1 MTEALEQMPRRAVL
15 WLLFR
20 NFFLIALF
28 VVGGGYAIILAAEEI
43 FVRKLRWL
51 KDGELFEMLTVI
63 QTVPGLTAGNA
74 AIYVGYRSAG
84 QLGALVA
91 LVAVALPSYVVICL
105 VAMGFDAI
113 PMENVYV
120 QGAFIGVRTALCG
133 LTLAAVIRFWPK
145 AVRGIAGLLAAAL
158 SFELVAFSHVNL
170 AIPLAAGVA
179 AGILRGVLRAFRP
192 AGEAKEEAERGM
204 AELVTMFL
212 LFLWFGVLC
221 IGGGSVL
228 MPLYIQELV
237 DARCWLDR
245 IELNNLAAISQV
257 TPGPIGVNLATF
269 LGFRQGGILGALL
282 CTIGLLLP
290 SYVLMMAALRSLRR
304 WNRSPV
310 VDGIM
315 ETVAPVTLGLMAA
328 TMLIYLEC
336 SLFTA
341 AIPWRYLGG
350 LLAERWSA
358 YEGTFRICLGAVPVF
373 LASTWLLYKNKCSIM
388 CAIFSSAAF
397 GALFC
402 RV

>member
-1 MTEALEQMPRRAVL
+1 MNALEQFPRRTVL
-15 WLLFR
+15 LLLFR
-20 NFFLIALF
+20 HFFLIALC

-51 KDGELFEMLTVI
+51 KEGELFEMLTVI

-84 QLGALVA
+84 QIGALVS
-91 LVAVALPSYVVICL
+91 LIAVALPSYIVICL
-105 VAMGFDAI
+105 VALGFNAI

-145 AVRGIAGLLAAAL
+145 AVVGRFGLFAMAL
-158 SFELVAFSHVNL
+158 TFVLVAFVKINL
-170 AIPLAAGVA
+170 AIPLLTAVA
-179 AGILRGVLRAFRP
+179 FGIARGILRTVRRNRKFSE
-192 AGEAKEEAERGM
+192 AGT
-204 AELVTMFL
+204 AELFTMFL

-237 DARCWLDR
+237 DARQWLGR

-269 LGFRQGGILGALL
+269 LGFRHGGAFGALL
-282 CTIGLLLP
+282 CTAGLLLP
-290 SYVLMMAALRSLRR
+290 SYLLMMAALRSLHR
-304 WNRSPV
+304 WNDSPV
-310 VDGIM
+310 VRGIM

-341 AIPWRYLGG
+341 EIPWRYLLELGIG
-350 LLAERWSA
+350 RWHA
-358 YEGTFRICLGAVPVF
+358 YEGPFRICIGAIPVL
-373 LASTWLLYKNKCSIM
+373 LASCWLLYRNKCSIM
-388 CAIFSSAAF
+388 CAIFSSAAY
-397 GALFC
+397 GALLC
-402 RV
+402 RG

>member
-1 MTEALEQMPRRAVL
+1 MTDELSRYSRTQVL
-15 WLLFR
+15 GMLFW
-20 NFFLIALF
+20 NFFKIALF

-51 KDGELFEMLTVI
+51 RDGELFEMLTVI

-84 QLGALVA
+84 QAGALTA
-91 LVAVALPSYVVICL
+91 LVAVALPSYLVICL

-113 PMENVYV
+113 PMENLYV

-133 LTLAAVIRFWPK
+133 LTLAAVIRFWPR
-145 AVRGIAGLLAAAL
+145 AVKGVAGLAATAIT
-158 SFELVAFSHVNL
+158 FELVAFSHINL
-170 AIPLAAGVA
+170 AIPLFGGVA
-179 AGILRGVLRAFRP
+179 IGIVRGLFHRPVTAEERGV
-192 AGEAKEEAERGM
+192 
-204 AELVTMFL
+204 AELMTMFL

-237 DARCWLDR
+237 DARHWLDR
-245 IELNNLAAISQV
+245 LELNNLAAISQV

-269 LGFRQGGILGALL
+269 LGFRHGGPTGALL
-282 CTIGLLLP
+282 CTVGLLLP
-290 SYVLMMAALRSLRR
+290 SYLLMMAALRSLKR
-304 WNRSPV
+304 WDQSPV
-310 VDGIM
+310 VRGIM
-315 ETVAPVTLGLMAA
+315 DTVAPVTLGLMAA

-341 AIPWRYLGG
+341 EIPWSYLGRV
-350 LLAERWSA
+350 LLGKWDA
-358 YEGTFRICLGAVPVF
+358 YQGAFRVCYGAIPVF
-373 LASTWLLYKNKCSIM
+373 LASTWLLYRNKCSIM
-388 CAIFSSAAF
+388 CAIFTSAAF

-402 RV
+402 R